1 MPNSFGQKR
10 SSKRQRTP
18 WPLSKQEWV
27 HAVFS
32 RGANLLIIL
41 KKTGNRD
48 ISNKNRDTE

>member
-1 MPNSFGQKR
+1 MPNTFGQKR

-18 WPLSKQEWV
+18 WPLSKKQEW
-27 HAVFS
+27 F
-32 RGANLLIIL
+32 RGFFAGQNLLIIL